1 MWPLVWK
8 ASRYSSLVCL
18 RHTYLQWLLEWNALE
33 CKLSKKHSIQ
43 KGHAK
48 KNVIC
53 SLKEGSWNV
62 EKALLGFYGKIW
74 SCDFSL
80 WTKNEVY
87 VDEGFPPS
95 PLLIPLLL
103 SHVWFCRWSWTFPR
117 PLLLSSSWAFLRSFS
132 LLLKTELHEVNFLS
146 WRKRFYSSFD
156 IEMMMPS
163 FFC

>member
-48 KNVIC
+48 KMSFVV
-53 SLKEGSWNV
+53 LKGVV
-62 EKALLGFYGKIW
+62 ECRESLGFYGKIW

-87 VDEGFPPS
+87 VDEGFPPP

-146 WRKRFYSSFD
+146 QSKRFYSSFD
-156 IEMMMPS
+156 IEMMPS